1 MNIKVQ
7 ETADR
12 LLNRIGVSTCSFTTV
27 KAAKKNIGRRGA
39 PACFPCR
46 NRIGI
51 WSPARPILS
60 HSRIP
65 VCLHFLSAANFW
77 QKRRRR
83 QTRCFAWL
91 RRTRTIPAFIS
102 KSNPEVDSKGYGKLN
117 VEVYGG
123 AILNTWMDRALSV
136 AGKVVIKSD
145 NVFEPEVR
153 IVDMKRPL
161 FTIPNLA
168 IHLNRE
174 VNKGVELNRQ
184 NDLEPLA
191 FVDGTEVEKRVLSFP
206 ACERTESIRKRDIEL

>member
-27 KAAKKNIGRRGA
+27 KAAKRTLEEEGACVLSMQEPHWDPEPGKTYLVTQSDSSLFAFSIGSQFLAEEAAETDQMLRLA
-39 PACFPCR
+39 AAHTDHPCLY
-46 NRIGI
+46 I
-51 WSPARPILS
+51 
-60 HSRIP
+60 
-65 VCLHFLSAANFW
+65 
-77 QKRRRR
+77 
-83 QTRCFAWL
+83 
-91 RRTRTIPAFIS
+91 
-102 KSNPEVDSKGYGKLN
+102 KSNPEVDTKGYGKLN

-191 FVDGTEVEKRVLSFP
+191 FVDGTEAEKEFFLSLL
-206 ACERTESIRKRDIEL
+206 AREQKVSASEILDY

>member
-1 MNIKVQ
+1 M
-7 ETADR
+7 
-12 LLNRIGVSTCSFTTV
+12 
-27 KAAKKNIGRRGA
+27 
-39 PACFPCR
+39 
-46 NRIGI
+46 
-51 WSPARPILS
+51 
-60 HSRIP
+60 
-65 VCLHFLSAANFW
+65 
-77 QKRRRR
+77 
-83 QTRCFAWL
+83 
-91 RRTRTIPAFIS
+91 
-102 KSNPEVDSKGYGKLN
+102 
-117 VEVYGG
+117 YGG

-191 FVDGTEVEKRVLSFP
+191 FVDGTEVEKEFFLSLLARELKVSASEILDYELYLYNCDAGDVLGSGRYDLCP
-206 ACERTESIRKRDIEL
+206 RLDNITSVEACLQGLLNQNREKGSMSSPCLTTKRLEAAQNRGQTANFCTAC